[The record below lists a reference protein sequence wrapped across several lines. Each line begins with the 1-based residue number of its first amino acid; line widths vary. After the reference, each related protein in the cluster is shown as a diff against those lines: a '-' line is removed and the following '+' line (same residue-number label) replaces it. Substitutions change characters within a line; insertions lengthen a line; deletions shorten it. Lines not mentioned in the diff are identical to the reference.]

1 MILCF
6 VDVVSAASPLRPG
19 SLVAGPFG
27 PVEGPVEGRILASPR
42 RYFV

>member
-19 SLVAGPFG
+19 SLVAGPLGQWG
-27 PVEGPVEGRILASPR
+27 PVKGRIPASPR
-42 RYFV
+42 KYFV